1 MINKFEQYKLNSIF
15 TMTQGELLITLYD
28 EAIKKLTHA
37 KILMENKDFTNAKV
51 NLKKCRDIF
60 NHLLYTLNSDYE
72 ISKEIGDLYRF
83 FNAEIIK
90 AEVQN
95 SVEILDEIIPLVKE
109 LRDTWEKADKI
120 AKSDVRVTQ
129 QKTK

>member
-1 MINKFEQYKLNSIF
+1 MINKFEQYKLNSIG
-15 TMTQGELLITLYD
+15 TMTKGELLLTLYD

-37 KILMENKDFTNAKV
+37 KILMENKDFNIARV

-60 NHLLYTLNSDYE
+60 NHLLYTLNNDYD
-72 ISKEIGDLYRF
+72 IAKELGDLYRF
-83 FNAEIIK
+83 FNSELIK

-95 SVEILDEIIPLVKE
+95 SVEMIDGILPLVKE

-120 AKSDVRVTQ
+120 AKSDVRVIQ
-129 QKTK
+129 QETK